1 MQLYDENEKGRKGM
15 RLKKC
20 AAAVML
26 VCSLLVSLT
35 GCSQESKQETSLGEG
50 VERLGSI
57 HVISREE
64 GSGTRNVFAESIGF
78 NDTATGRDLTV
89 ESAEI
94 VEDGQKV
101 KELIATDVNAIGY
114 LSAGLLSDEDNKS
127 LHTVT
132 VDGKELERNFYL
144 AYSGQLSETE
154 QEFITYVE
162 GAGQEIVK
170 DGFNTIGD
178 ATQFLSLKPKGNIK
192 IGGSSSMFDLMQK
205 LAAAYMELNPNAVIE
220 VISTD
225 SGNGLTGAMSGIYDI
240 GMSSRELKDYEKELL
255 SFEVVAK
262 DKIAVIVNCENPLNN
277 ISSKDLKAIYTG
289 EIAQWKKLVEN

>member
-1 MQLYDENEKGRKGM
+1 M

-20 AAAVML
+20 VAAVVIICGL
-26 VCSLLVSLT
+26 FISLT

-57 HVISREE
+57 NVVSREE

-78 NDTATGRDLTV
+78 NDAATGRDLTV

-94 VEDGQKV
+94 AEDGDKV
-101 KELIATDVNAIGY
+101 KELISTDINAIGY
-114 LSAGLLSDEDNKS
+114 LSAGLLGEEDNSS

-144 AYSGQLSETE
+144 AYSGQLSEME
-154 QEFITYVE
+154 QEFITYIKS
-162 GAGQEIVK
+162 AGQEIVK
-170 DGFNTIGD
+170 DGFNTISD
-178 ATQFLSLKPKGNIK
+178 NTQFLSLKPKGNIK
-192 IGGSSSMFDLMQK
+192 IGGSSSMYELMQK
-205 LAAAYMELNPNAVIE
+205 LATAYMEVNPNAMIE

-225 SGNGLTGAMSGIYDI
+225 SNNGLTGAMSGIYNI

-255 SFEVVAK
+255 SFEVIAK
-262 DKIAVIVNCENPLNN
+262 DKIAVIVNCDNPLNN

-289 EIAQWKKLVEN
+289 EVTQWNKLVEN